1 MPTLQPSTSATMISP
16 SKPNNKTLQ
25 TMSNKKETPEQ
36 TITDISIYV
45 AALFTTYRP
54 ASSPAEAT
62 HFFSTAEV
70 VDAIRGIDPSAKIS
84 PEQVFSALIDAGF
97 NFCNRP
103 GAHSLEFKWMF
114 RER

>member
-1 MPTLQPSTSATMISP
+1 
-16 SKPNNKTLQ
+16 
-25 TMSNKKETPEQ
+25 MSNKKKNPEQ

-54 ASSPAEAT
+54 ASAPAEAT

-70 VDAIRGIDPSAKIS
+70 VDAIRGIDPSAKVS